1 MQVRDPLDGL
11 KNGAL
16 NWKVLLEN
24 LKDLQRNFNL
34 TFDYHYF
41 NKILHIRK
49 KEYQLPTD
57 FSYLKTQTAI
67 LDSLVRALNPVDLVY
82 MDMQEISKERAFDTL
97 QKLSLHFGFNPPQ
110 EKDRKVYEAKHF
122 SGNLFFL
129 WSNAPLV
136 LWINHKDLESKY
148 SKKNPNNVLTTRE
161 NPIID
166 TQNSYKILFTF
177 PEKFEGF
184 VDIMDYFKGEIG
196 SQVGAYMQ
204 EDEFEALRRD
214 LPLWM
219 ATQEYVNEFLEYLS
233 VESKKAQSERI
244 TTEQVLEALAE
255 NKEAAKNLESVLEPE
270 LKHIKKHRPDI
281 IKSWKHYQEFVKICK
296 KV

>member
-1 MQVRDPLDGL
+1 MQVRDPLDSL

-16 NWKVLLEN
+16 NWEALLKN
-24 LKDLQRNFNL
+24 IKDLQRDFNL

-41 NKILHIRK
+41 NKILHIRN

-57 FSYLKTQTAI
+57 FSYLKKQAAI
-67 LDSLVRALNPVDLVY
+67 WYSLVRVLNPVDLVY
-82 MDMQEISKERAFDTL
+82 MDMQEISKEKAFNTL

-129 WSNAPLV
+129 WSNAPLI

-148 SKKNPNNVLTTRE
+148 SKKNPNHILATSE
-161 NPIID
+161 SLIID
-166 TQNSYKILFTF
+166 RQNSYKIFFMF
-177 PEKFEGF
+177 PEKLEGF

-204 EDEFEALRRD
+204 EAEFEALRKD
-214 LPLWM
+214 LPLWE

-233 VESKKAQSERI
+233 IESNKAQSERI
-244 TTEQVLEALAE
+244 TTEQVLEALA
-255 NKEAAKNLESVLEPE
+255 KDKVVAKNLEAVLEPE
-270 LKHIKKHRPDI
+270 LAHIKANRPDI
-281 IKSWKHYQEFVKICK
+281 VESWKHYQKFIKICK
-296 KV
+296 EA